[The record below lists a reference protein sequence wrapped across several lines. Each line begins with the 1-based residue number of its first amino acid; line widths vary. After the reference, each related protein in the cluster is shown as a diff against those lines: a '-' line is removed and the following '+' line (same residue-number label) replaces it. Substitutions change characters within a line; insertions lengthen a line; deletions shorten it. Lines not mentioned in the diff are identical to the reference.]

1 MFKRIFVGLAL
12 ACLLSVVLGA
22 ADAMAQVPF
31 VFVSAADA
39 PIPDQS
45 IFVGGAAPRAP
56 SQVIVLFDSFAVGY
70 VKAWGEPAWSAQ
82 HETAASIAA
91 GAKVKRNGS
100 FHVCVFADGSKSVS
114 PSVYA
119 KSGYDLG
126 HQTEDAGRVDR
137 PPTFGTCNMS
147 PQRPNLNRVIWA
159 GIEEAVRNLAAADG
173 DLYVVTGPEISPS
186 AQRLGG
192 LVSVPVKSWKA
203 VDDVKA
209 GAAAYVCTNTDTP
222 VCTTESI
229 DALAAEIGFDPF
241 PALPDSVKA
250 VAIKLP
256 EPTKGGSLAN

>member
-1 MFKRIFVGLAL
+1 MIRRIFAGLAL
-12 ACLLSVVLGA
+12 AVLLTVVLGA
-22 ADAMAQVPF
+22 VDAMAQDPASQFYVGAQAPVVPGAE
-31 VFVSAADA
+31 VAAF
-39 PIPDQS
+39 S
-45 IFVGGAAPRAP
+45 
-56 SQVIVLFDSFAVGY
+56 SFAVGY
-70 VKAWGEPAWSAQ
+70 LPSWGEPAWSAQ

-100 FHVCVFADGSKSVS
+100 FHVCIFADGSKSVS

-119 KSGYDLG
+119 KSGFDLG

-147 PQRPNLNRVIWA
+147 PQRPNLNRIIWA

-173 DLYVVTGPEISPS
+173 DLYVVTGPEIAVG
-186 AQRLGG
+186 AQRLAG
-192 LVSVPVKSWKA
+192 LVSIPAKSWKA
-203 VDDVKA
+203 VDDVKT

-222 VCTTESI
+222 ACTTESI

-241 PALPDSVKA
+241 PGLPASVKA